1 MRLEFLPDGPG
12 LLLEGGR
19 RLLVVADLH
28 FGIES
33 DMARHGIH
41 IRSNTGRRLQRL
53 QACISK
59 TAPDVLV
66 ILGDLKHRVPATS
79 RQEYREIPRVLEA
92 LRERVALRVCPGNH
106 DVGLA
111 RHLRDDELLPVRGAV
126 IDDCGFYHG
135 HTFPDPALQG
145 RLVFLGHCHP
155 AISVRDEVGYAIR
168 AEPGYLYS
176 RIEESCLFPGS
187 AMESGSTRLMF
198 VPAFNEFSGGVDVTG
213 IPASGL
219 GPATRCLETET
230 AEVILND
237 GSYLGTLGS
246 IAPA

>member
-1 MRLEFLPDGPG
+1 MRIEFLPDGPG
-12 LLLEGGR
+12 LLLEGDR

-41 IRSNTGRRLQRL
+41 IQSNTKRRLQRL
-53 QACISK
+53 HACISR
-59 TAPDVLV
+59 TTPDIMV

-92 LRERVALRVCPGNH
+92 LREQVTLRICPGNH

-145 RLVFLGHCHP
+145 RLVFQGHCHP
-155 AISVRDEVGYAIR
+155 AVSIHDEVGYAIR
-168 AEPGYLYS
+168 AAPGFLYS
-176 RIEESCLFPGS
+176 RIEEGCLFPGS
-187 AMESGSTRLMF
+187 TVEPGSTRLMI
-198 VPAFNEFSGGVDVTG
+198 VPAFNELSGGVDVAG

-237 GSYLGTLGS
+237 GSYLGTLDS
-246 IAPA
+246 IAPP